1 MTVEVHP
8 ATPDRFDAAA
18 TVLRPKSDVAGACW
32 CLSYRL
38 SSGDNNTL
46 SGDDRAA
53 YLRELTGR
61 RPAPGMVGYLDGQ
74 PVGWCGVGPRADVAR
89 LRRSRT
95 IPHVD
100 DRPVWSVFCFV
111 VRPGFRRRGITR
123 ALLDGAVA
131 YARDNGAATIE
142 GYPVDP
148 EGRRIHQAAAYV
160 GMIGIFDDAGFERVV
175 KTASVTDH
183 SPRWLVRL
191 ELS

>member
-1 MTVEVHP
+1 MAVEVYP
-8 ATPDRFDAAA
+8 ATPDRFDDAA
-18 TVLRPKSDVAGACW
+18 TILRPKSDVAGACW

-38 SSGDNNTL
+38 SSGENNKL
-46 SGDDRAA
+46 FGDDRPAF
-53 YLRELTGR
+53 LRELLGR
-61 RPAPGMVGYLDGQ
+61 RPAPGVIGYLDGQ

-95 IPHVD
+95 IPQVD

-131 YARDNGAATIE
+131 YARRSGAPAIE

-148 EGRRIHQAAAYV
+148 QGRRIHQAAAYV
-160 GMIGIFDDAGFERVV
+160 GMIGTFEDAGFERVV
-175 KTASVTDH
+175 KTTSVTDH
-183 SPRWLVRL
+183 APRWLVRL
-191 ELS
+191 DLS